1 MYPPWLPGSS
11 LCPGWLVLDGASWAY
26 GALSWRFMQ
35 RFDFDEVRFFVFLC
49 VSLQFLCELPV
60 AGCARFAY
68 GIVGLATIDMTS
80 GGWRILLSLQ
90 GRAVRGC
97 LVRLVSS
104 VGLLFQPEKSSWF
117 FVPTCFG
124 GPVPLLGTS
133 SSGDSGL
140 LAVLEA
146 SDSSSSG
153 DAMADGHQS
162 GRSASTRH
170 VGSDVLLKTA

>member
-1 MYPPWLPGSS
+1 VLHGRTEHEAGV
-11 LCPGWLVLDGASWAY
+11 LCGG
-26 GALSWRFMQ
+26 
-35 RFDFDEVRFFVFLC
+35 FDFDEVRFFVFLC
-49 VSLQFLCELPV
+49 VGLRFLCELSV
-60 AGCARFAY
+60 AGCARFAC

-124 GPVPLLGTS
+124 GLIPLLDIS
-133 SSGDSGL
+133 SQG
-140 LAVLEA
+140 
-146 SDSSSSG
+146 
-153 DAMADGHQS
+153 QS
-162 GRSASTRH
+162 QPKMGI
-170 VGSDVLLKTA
+170 GSFL